1 MGCEDAMS
9 KLIGDDYAVGYGK
22 PPASTQYRK
31 GQSGNRTG
39 RPKGANN
46 LKTDLLEE
54 LGEKVTLKEGTRT
67 KKVTKQRA
75 MVKTIVA
82 KTLKGESRA
91 ATTLIGLL
99 GRVFDLAATEAV
111 ASEPL
116 SSEEVEVLE
125 MLAQRMVHNKPSASS
140 TDGEQ
145 NDGAKV

>member
-1 MGCEDAMS
+1 MGWEDAMS
-9 KLIGDDYAVGYGK
+9 QLNGDDYAVGYGK

-116 SSEEVEVLE
+116 SAEEVEVLE

>member
-1 MGCEDAMS
+1 MS

-22 PPASTQYRK
+22 PPASMQFRK

-39 RPKGANN
+39 RPKGTNN

-54 LGEKVTLKEGTRT
+54 LREKVTLKEGERT
-67 KKVTKQRA
+67 KKITKQRA
-75 MVKTIVA
+75 MVKTIFA
-82 KTLKGESRA
+82 KALKGDPRA

-116 SSEEVEVLE
+116 SAEEVEVLE
-125 MLAQRMVHNKPSASS
+125 MLAQRMVHNKPSDSS

>member
-1 MGCEDAMS
+1 MGWEDAMS
-9 KLIGDDYAVGYGK
+9 QLNGDDYAVGYGK

-82 KTLKGESRA
+82 KTLKAESRA

-116 SSEEVEVLE
+116 SAEEVEVLE

>member
-1 MGCEDAMS
+1 MGWEDAMS
-9 KLIGDDYAVGYGK
+9 QLNGDDYAVGYGK
-22 PPASTQYRK
+22 PPASTQFSK

-39 RPKGANN
+39 RPKGTNN

-54 LGEKVTLKEGTRT
+54 LREKVTLKEGERT
-67 KKVTKQRA
+67 KKITKQRA
-75 MVKTIVA
+75 MVKTIFA
-82 KTLKGESRA
+82 KALKGDPRA

-116 SSEEVEVLE
+116 SAEEVEVLE

>member
-1 MGCEDAMS
+1 MS
-9 KLIGDDYAVGYGK
+9 KLNGDDYAVGYGK
-22 PPASTQYRK
+22 PPASTQFRK

-39 RPKGANN
+39 RPKGTNN

-99 GRVFDLAATEAV
+99 GRVLDLTASEAV
-111 ASEPL
+111 ASETI
-116 SSEEVEVLE
+116 SAEEAEVLE
-125 MLAQRMVHNKPSASS
+125 VLLQRRARTKPA
-140 TDGEQ
+140 DGTH
-145 NDGAKV
+145 NDGTEI